1 MMTRWFQRL
10 ALFACLVTIF
20 AVFAGCAKR
29 EHRKVQVHEEERPG
43 EVQEERPGEMVV
55 E

>member
-1 MMTRWFQRL
+1 MLTWYRRL
-10 ALFACLVTIF
+10 GLLTCGL
-20 AVFAGCAKR
+20 AVLLLFAGCSKR
-29 EHRKVQVHEEERPG
+29 EHRTMRMHEEQREG

>member
-1 MMTRWFQRL
+1 MLTWYRRL
-10 ALFACLVTIF
+10 GLLVCGL
-20 AVFAGCAKR
+20 AVLLAVTGCHKR
-29 EHRKVQVHEEERPG
+29 EHRKMTMHEEQREG